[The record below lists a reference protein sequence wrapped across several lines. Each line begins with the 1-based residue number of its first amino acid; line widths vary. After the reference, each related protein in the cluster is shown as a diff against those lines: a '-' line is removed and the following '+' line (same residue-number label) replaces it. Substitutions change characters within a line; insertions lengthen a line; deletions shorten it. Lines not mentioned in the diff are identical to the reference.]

1 MAVPYFRPHNKLVFS
16 RTGENAARDRDE
28 QSLPFRIF
36 SRSPNN
42 RPTVGLAFMQ
52 AKTLQSLKPSRLC
65 HCAPGDSPL
74 LATLKEHMFDCWPGD
89 PLAGTLLYLPAVLQ
103 SAHQRPYGSLASLSI
118 PVPSIHDRRLCD
130 ITLATPATLIP
141 LDPSLWIHP
150 SGSIPLDPSL
160 WIRPPVYS
168 PLDPPHPIPG
178 LLAGI
183 GFPSLASNGCL
194 VRALAPQS
202 PALDLAFLLC
212 SRTMA
217 ATSESRYEPSEVVLS
232 GYMAKTAHV
241 GVESSVNGAA
251 RGLSGCSDGS

>member
-1 MAVPYFRPHNKLVFS
+1 MPYFRPHNKLVFS

-150 SGSIPLDPSL
+150 SGSIPLDPPSS
-160 WIRPPVYS
+160 IFPPGS
-168 PLDPPHPIPG
+168 APSHPRAPG
-178 LLAGI
+178 WHWLPIIGQQWLPSAG
-183 GFPSLASNGCL
+183 PRS
-194 VRALAPQS
+194 
-202 PALDLAFLLC
+202 
-212 SRTMA
+212 
-217 ATSESRYEPSEVVLS
+217 SESCPGPCIFVVLKNH
-232 GYMAKTAHV
+232 GGHFRVAV
-241 GVESSVNGAA
+241 
-251 RGLSGCSDGS
+251 